1 MGRRSLNVMVL
12 IDTAGRVGVHSVCET
27 PPTFDVT
34 KMLADALSEHLALT
48 YQRSFDSREPRFTE
62 VGFDRQLGY
71 TGPVDRAE
79 RYPAFF
85 WCKTEPDIA
94 DATRFLGLMV
104 EGRRWID
111 QASGSWRSWARR
123 RSASPPAR

>member
-1 MGRRSLNVMVL
+1 
-12 IDTAGRVGVHSVCET
+12 
-27 PPTFDVT
+27 
-34 KMLADALSEHLALT
+34 MLADALSEHLALT
-48 YQRSFDSREPRFTE
+48 YQRSFDSREPRVTE

-94 DATRFLGLMV
+94 DAIRFLGLMV